1 MLTANPDTSVKE
13 IAPTGGIRFTVAS
26 RPQARYSNAQSV
38 SNLLS
43 STSFQPIQ
51 LPATGFVR
59 KLCLAFTVTGTA
71 ASAGAVVAGDGPWN
85 LIAGITVTDATG
97 QPIMQPISGFNLRCV
112 NKYLPSGTVKA
123 NNPLPFYDPMLGPEY
138 QFSSTATNFTA
149 QFRLDVDF
157 EQDENTGYGSIPN
170 LDANASLQLKIDLN
184 PYTVA
189 FSGTTVSAANVA
201 LRVTQHYWAPVGST
215 VGGVPAQTT
224 PIGFGDYV
232 ETRYETQTVTASSEN
247 TVSVTN
253 RGGLIKGMI
262 VVSRAAGT
270 RTAFTPQSNVGIVLD
285 NNPIYEGVPLEE
297 WYAMLRAAYGYIGT
311 DLTTSYAPLTA
322 GTLPGLDRGVLPIPF
337 WLLSGGRDSWL
348 STRVGSLFQVKL
360 TPGASA
366 TGLEIITQ
374 IAQVKDAAS
383 FYASSSLV

>member
-1 MLTANPDTSVKE
+1 MTTAVASDTVKE

-38 SNLLS
+38 SILTAN
-43 STSFQPIQ
+43 SFQPIQ

-59 KLCLAFTVTGTA
+59 KVGLLFTVTGTA
-71 ASAGAVVAGDGPWN
+71 ASAGAVVTGDGPWN
-85 LIAGITVTDATG
+85 LISGVTLTDATG
-97 QPIMQPISGFNLRCV
+97 QPITQPIGGYNLRLV
-112 NKYLPSGTVKA
+112 NKYLSSGGVKQNFA
-123 NNPLPFYDPMLGPEY
+123 LPFVDSMLGPEY
-138 QFSSTATNFTA
+138 AFSATSTAFTA
-149 QFRLDVDF
+149 TFRLDIDL
-157 EQDENTGYGSIPN
+157 EQDSNTGYGCIPN

-189 FSGTTVSAANVA
+189 FSGTTVSAVNVA
-201 LRVTQHYWAPVGST
+201 LRVSQHYWAPVGST

-232 ETRYETQTVTASSEN
+232 ETRYETQTVSASTEN
-247 TVSVTN
+247 TVNVTN

-262 VVSRAAGT
+262 AVSRAAGT
-270 RTAFTPQSNVGIVLD
+270 RTALTAGSNVGVVLD
-285 NNPIYEGVPLEE
+285 NNPIFEGIPLEE
-297 WYAMLRAAYGYIGT
+297 WYALLRQAYGYIGT

-337 WLLSGGRDSWL
+337 WVLSGGRDSWL
-348 STRVGSLFQVKL
+348 STRVGSLLQLKL
-360 TPGASA
+360 TPGSSA

-374 IAQVKDAAS
+374 ICQVKDAAA
-383 FYASSSLV
+383 FYAPSSLV